1 MRQRRR
7 AAKGPVSPQPAPVD
21 RAGQEGEVSIQNL
34 DKIFAPH
41 RVAVIGASDTPTSV
55 GYTVLRNLIGSGFEG
70 VVYPVNS
77 KRESVQGIEAHPDV
91 KSLPRVPD
99 LAVIC
104 TPAASVPRLIRECG
118 EVGTRGLVII
128 SAGFREIG
136 EEGRKLEQ
144 QVLDE
149 KARFPGM
156 RILGPNCLGI
166 IVPGLALNASFGA
179 DTPAKGHIGFI
190 SQSGALCAS
199 VLDWAIDQG
208 IGFSYFVSVGNM
220 LDVSMAD
227 LIDYFGSQTETQSI
241 ILYIESITESREFM
255 SAARAFAR
263 TKPIVAYKAGRFAES
278 AQAAASHTG
287 AMAGVDAVYE
297 AAFQRAGIER
307 VFEIEDMFDI
317 AELLARER
325 PPKGDRLAI
334 ITNAGGPGVMTTD
347 ALIAHDGKLAS
358 LSPET
363 LQRLDEQLPPYWS
376 RGNPVDVLGDAPP
389 DRFAKVLEI
398 VLQDK
403 GVDAI
408 LVILT
413 PQAMTD
419 ATGTAEAVAK
429 LAEQAHKPVLGAWMG
444 GRLVSNGLQILNEA
458 GIPTYTTPEKAV
470 RAFMHLVSYARN
482 LEILHETPRDIPVA
496 FSLDRQRMR
505 HLFDTLLTEG
515 GDVLSENLSKA
526 FLEAYEI
533 PVTKPHLARNSEEA
547 VAVARRLG
555 YPIVMKIHSPQITH
569 KTDVGGVAL
578 NLTNDDAVR
587 QAYERIVKA
596 ASELRPDAQ
605 IFGATLQKMVTYP
618 HSFELIV
625 GSKKDPVFGSVIMV
639 GMGGT
644 AAEVFRDRALALP
657 PLNESLARR
666 ALESLKSW
674 PLLQGYR
681 GRPGGNIDRLLE
693 ILIRFSYLVADYP
706 EIKEL
711 DVNPLLVTPEDVVAL
726 DARII
731 VDREMVVHGVR
742 PYAHLAIRP
751 YPEEF
756 VTERTLKDGTEVLLR
771 PIKPEDEPLWHE
783 LLAGCSTQTLWFR
796 FSYLFKQSTHEMATR
811 YCFID
816 YDRELGIVAEV
827 EENGQRKLAGATRLV
842 ADMDHDSAEYAVLV
856 VDRWHGRGL
865 GGLLTDYCLEVAK
878 RWGVKHVVAETSK
891 DNSRMLAVFRNRG
904 FELDYEKE
912 EDVVLAKKR
921 LI

>member
-1 MRQRRR
+1 M
-7 AAKGPVSPQPAPVD
+7 
-21 RAGQEGEVSIQNL
+21 SILNL
-34 DKIFAPH
+34 DKIFDPH
-41 RVAVIGASDTPTSV
+41 RVAIIGASDTPTSV
-55 GYTVLRNLIGSGFEG
+55 GYTVLRNLIGSGFQG
-70 VVYPVNS
+70 VVYPVNP
-77 KRESVQGIEAHPDV
+77 KREAVQGIEAHPDV
-91 KSLPRVPD
+91 KSLPHGPD

-104 TPAASVPRLIRECG
+104 TPAAAVPRLVRECG

-136 EEGRKLEQ
+136 EEGRRLEQ
-144 QVLDE
+144 QIAE
-149 KARFPGM
+149 EQAKFSGM
-156 RILGPNCLGI
+156 RIIGPNCLGI
-166 IVPGLALNASFGA
+166 IVPGIAFNASFA
-179 DTPAKGHIGFI
+179 AATPAKGHIGFI
-190 SQSGALCAS
+190 SQSGALCTS
-199 VLDWAIDQG
+199 VLDWALDEG

-241 ILYIESITESREFM
+241 ILYIESITEAREFM

-307 VFEIEDMFDI
+307 IFEIGDMFDI
-317 AELLARER
+317 AELLAREQ

-347 ALIAHDGKLAS
+347 SLIARDGKLAV

-363 LQRLDEQLPPYWS
+363 VQRLEESLPPFWS
-376 RGNPVDVLGDAPP
+376 HGNPVDVLGDAPP
-389 DRFAKVLEI
+389 DRFAKALEI

-403 GVDAI
+403 GVDAV

-419 ATGTAEAVAK
+419 ATGTAEAIARI
-429 LAEQAHKPVLGAWMG
+429 AEHAHKPVLGAWMG
-444 GRLVSNGLQILNEA
+444 GLMVNKGVQLLNEA

-496 FSLDRQRMR
+496 FGLDRQRMR
-505 HLFDTLLTEG
+505 DLFDTILTEG

-533 PVTKPHLARNSEEA
+533 PVTKPHLARSSEEA
-547 VAVARRLG
+547 VAVAKRLG

-569 KTDVGGVAL
+569 KTDVGGVVL
-578 NLTNDDAVR
+578 NLTNDEAVR
-587 QAYERIVKA
+587 QAYNRVVKT

-605 IFGATLQKMVTYP
+605 IFGVTIQQMVTYP

-681 GRPGGNIDRLLE
+681 GRPGGNIDRLIE

-711 DVNPLLVTPEDVVAL
+711 DVNPLLVTPEEVIAL

-731 VDREMVVHGVR
+731 VDREMVVHSVR

-756 VTERTLKDGTEVLLR
+756 VTERKLKDGTPVLLR
-771 PIKPEDEPLWHE
+771 PIKPEDEPMWHE
-783 LLAGCSTQTLWFR
+783 LLANCSTQTLWFR

-827 EENGQRKLAGATRLV
+827 EEDGQRKLVGATRLV

-856 VDRWHGRGL
+856 IDRWHSRGL

-878 RWGVKHVVAETSK
+878 RWGVRHVIAETSK

-904 FELDYEKE
+904 FELDYNKE
-912 EDVVLAKKR
+912 EDVVMADKR
-921 LI
+921 LN